1 MPPRCY
7 FVACENTQRGSHCIT
22 HAWPGVATAAGVSK
36 TPRRKV
42 AFDEPVQ
49 SKGAEE
55 AHKIFDEVVII
66 VKSGDGGQGEIVE
79 AGKGKTVNN
88 FKYQPG
94 GNTPKKLFLPAS
106 TPSDGADGADVLLVC
121 DPKFDTLLHL
131 HKRKNI
137 TAQRGSN
144 GNPQVGSA
152 GPRNNRCAVSQGRM
166 RICTDCSRRAAAA
179 VAAVAGGESDE
190 GGSMASF
197 NHWVALPLQRM
208 ISQHVAANQAPL
220 QALSPEMR
228 KALTAPLE
236 VPVPPGT
243 VVKRKATGALLG
255 ELLRPGD
262 KLLVAKGGRGGQ
274 GVVAPSRKQKVVR
287 RQAETQRAM
296 AKGTEVVS
304 VEDDNWKQDALGLP
318 GQQLSLHLL
327 LRVVADV
334 GIVGLPN
341 AGKSSLLA
349 GLTRAVPEI
358 APYPFTTLMP
368 NLGVTALAGNTRR
381 KAVLADLPGLIEGA
395 HEGKGLGRMFLRHL
409 RRTRILLHV
418 LDASNPQPGLDY
430 YTVREEL
437 RMYNPEYC
445 ARPHVVV
452 LNKMDTEG
460 AMERQDELVASVL
473 QQAERHCAES
483 VSQDVQPLVPWAV
496 VLASAA
502 SGWGLQE
509 VNTAIAGALAPSA
522 GSTLRQLSSKATKVI
537 KPAANSLSTPS
548 RIGSGAIG
556 TNVFLNSTSSSQQD
570 SDATHGLAGGSS
582 TASEAVLE
590 EQQAEPLHPVPAQL
604 DSQPLPLPPLPL
616 SASASPSP
624 LLDDTVA
631 VETGLQGQQ
640 GQQRHGGWSDGTQD
654 QVDDG
659 QVQEVGRGAEVVEAV
674 RDEEEEEE
682 VGAQDEDAWLLELT
696 DAQLQKLL
704 QQDEARQ
711 AARLQAMRAAG
722 RDPYEECR
730 EPQPPS
736 TATQQTTARSQK
748 SEPRAAGR
756 GLSAKSQPAVEV
768 REGKAGQGSVGADR
782 SLSGIPSWPLT
793 SSRGTEQDGGSS
805 EADDEELLEL
815 SDEELLQLADAAEQL
830 PEDPNSDIVDR
841 DEALQPDHTE
851 AQRNEKASG
860 EAPAARDVDNTYHG
874 RTCKLAHLTDHL
886 PQELWDAFLADAAL
900 PRVKACSERAVL
912 ASLLL
917 GFPRARLL
925 DEHGQPVDTGI
936 PVSQAAIP
944 DLSYRNLYLH
954 LCRSLPGDGES
965 TRPSAAVAAVL
976 AAHPDLRARLE
987 AIPRYLSDFN
997 MVDHVGQQLQ
1007 TAFGNTLTLLYA
1019 GFFRMQGPEGSAGM
1033 PRLYEGQVF
1042 RLKVSFPDRWAEAG
1056 QKLQRVV
1063 IFLPDSPIHP
1073 HIYTN
1078 GHICLDILYDGANGG
1093 WSPALTISKVAL
1105 SLRSMLASNTEY
1117 SRPAGDRDY
1126 CMSMEDNQRQRAIAQ
1141 IAQVVGV
1148 DLHHAEFLF
1157 DAAGGQEDGAIQ
1169 MFYGFQACVKGA
1181 YTGTLAVV
1189 LGTAPEPEPA
1199 AQAVEFIQQF
1209 QARYGDRH
1217 PVFEVAGV
1225 QQALQT
1231 ARAAHK
1237 FLLVYLHSPL
1247 HEDTDL
1253 FCHRVLCSP
1262 AVVDSTS
1269 QHVVCWGGDVRK
1281 PDAHALTYRLGAT
1294 TYPFVALLT
1303 LGTDNQ
1309 VRMVSACQGCG
1320 LLPEGA
1326 LLALLTRTVADQG
1339 AMLVAQRAE
1348 LQEREMAR
1356 RIMSEQNAEYEAS
1369 LAADRQREAARQQE
1383 LQEQEAAARRAAE
1396 AEAAARAAVEAEA
1409 ARLEALAS
1417 TIQQRRRDKRAALAP
1432 EPAPGTAGVALIRVR
1447 LPDGVNAVRSF
1458 LPDATVGHVFDF
1470 VDSLDSTNYLNY
1482 NLVSNYPRKVFERDG
1497 AMAAASLREEGL
1509 APQAALFVQPQDA

>member
-1 MPPRCY
+1 M
-7 FVACENTQRGSHCIT
+7 
-22 HAWPGVATAAGVSK
+22 ATCKPALQASG
-36 TPRRKV
+36 TLWLP
-42 AFDEPVQ
+42 AFL
-49 SKGAEE
+49 
-55 AHKIFDEVVII
+55 HR
-66 VKSGDGGQGEIVE
+66 SGDGGQGEIVE

-152 GPRNNRCAVSQGRM
+152 GPRNNR
-166 RICTDCSRRAAAA
+166 
-179 VAAVAGGESDE
+179 
-190 GGSMASF
+190 
-197 NHWVALPLQRM
+197 
-208 ISQHVAANQAPL
+208 
-220 QALSPEMR
+220 EMR

-509 VNTAIAGALAPSA
+509 LNTAIAGALAPSA
-522 GSTLRQLSSKATKVI
+522 VSTLRQLSSKATKVI

-582 TASEAVLE
+582 TESEAVLE

-604 DSQPLPLPPLPL
+604 DSQPLPPPPLPP

-624 LLDDTVA
+624 LLDDKA
-631 VETGLQGQQ
+631 AAEAGLQGQQ
-640 GQQRHGGWSDGTQD
+640 GHGGWSDGTQD

-659 QVQEVGRGAEVVEAV
+659 QGQEVGRGAEVVEAV
-674 RDEEEEEE
+674 RDEQKEEEE
-682 VGAQDEDAWLLELT
+682 GAQDEDAWLLELT

-815 SDEELLQLADAAEQL
+815 SDEELLQLADAAEQ
-830 PEDPNSDIVDR
+830 
-841 DEALQPDHTE
+841 
-851 AQRNEKASG
+851 
-860 EAPAARDVDNTYHG
+860 
-874 RTCKLAHLTDHL
+874 
-886 PQELWDAFLADAAL
+886 
-900 PRVKACSERAVL
+900 
-912 ASLLL
+912 
-917 GFPRARLL
+917 
-925 DEHGQPVDTGI
+925 
-936 PVSQAAIP
+936 
-944 DLSYRNLYLH
+944 
-954 LCRSLPGDGES
+954 
-965 TRPSAAVAAVL
+965 
-976 AAHPDLRARLE
+976 
-987 AIPRYLSDFN
+987 
-997 MVDHVGQQLQ
+997 
-1007 TAFGNTLTLLYA
+1007 
-1019 GFFRMQGPEGSAGM
+1019 
-1033 PRLYEGQVF
+1033 
-1042 RLKVSFPDRWAEAG
+1042 RWA
-1056 QKLQRVV
+1056 
-1063 IFLPDSPIHP
+1063 
-1073 HIYTN
+1073 
-1078 GHICLDILYDGANGG
+1078 
-1093 WSPALTISKVAL
+1093 
-1105 SLRSMLASNTEY
+1105 
-1117 SRPAGDRDY
+1117 
-1126 CMSMEDNQRQRAIAQ
+1126 
-1141 IAQVVGV
+1141 
-1148 DLHHAEFLF
+1148 AE
-1157 DAAGGQEDGAIQ
+1157 
-1169 MFYGFQACVKGA
+1169 
-1181 YTGTLAVV
+1181 
-1189 LGTAPEPEPA
+1189 
-1199 AQAVEFIQQF
+1199 
-1209 QARYGDRH
+1209 
-1217 PVFEVAGV
+1217 
-1225 QQALQT
+1225 
-1231 ARAAHK
+1231 
-1237 FLLVYLHSPL
+1237 
-1247 HEDTDL
+1247 
-1253 FCHRVLCSP
+1253 
-1262 AVVDSTS
+1262 
-1269 QHVVCWGGDVRK
+1269 
-1281 PDAHALTYRLGAT
+1281 
-1294 TYPFVALLT
+1294 
-1303 LGTDNQ
+1303 
-1309 VRMVSACQGCG
+1309 
-1320 LLPEGA
+1320 
-1326 LLALLTRTVADQG
+1326 
-1339 AMLVAQRAE
+1339 
-1348 LQEREMAR
+1348 
-1356 RIMSEQNAEYEAS
+1356 
-1369 LAADRQREAARQQE
+1369 
-1383 LQEQEAAARRAAE
+1383 
-1396 AEAAARAAVEAEA
+1396 
-1409 ARLEALAS
+1409 
-1417 TIQQRRRDKRAALAP
+1417 
-1432 EPAPGTAGVALIRVR
+1432 
-1447 LPDGVNAVRSF
+1447 
-1458 LPDATVGHVFDF
+1458 
-1470 VDSLDSTNYLNY
+1470 
-1482 NLVSNYPRKVFERDG
+1482 
-1497 AMAAASLREEGL
+1497 
-1509 APQAALFVQPQDA
+1509 